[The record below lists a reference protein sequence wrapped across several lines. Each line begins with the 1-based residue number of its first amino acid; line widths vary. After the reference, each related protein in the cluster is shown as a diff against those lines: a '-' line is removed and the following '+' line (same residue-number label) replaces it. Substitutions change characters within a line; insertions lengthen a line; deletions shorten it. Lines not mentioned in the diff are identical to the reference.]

1 MKKSF
6 FIAIGLSAVLF
17 FVSTSE
23 AQAQWAIEVSWN
35 DSNCECAAITLK
47 TLEWGIYNEDGSTL
61 LYSGSVDVT
70 NLSSP
75 QVITGSDIITPD
87 QRYLVCARVNYYEAS
102 VLELCCTGYQCVSTD
117 SDELTNTQDPVSIPL
132 ISMN

>member
-61 LYSGSVDVT
+61 LYSGTLDVT

-102 VLELCCTGYQCVSTD
+102 VLELCCTGYNCIATD
-117 SDELTNTQDPVSIPL
+117 SEGLTNTQDPVL
-132 ISMN
+132 VTFLMN